1 MPVIGLGKHAARL
14 ASLSG
19 PGVRRA
25 VSQVL
30 QNGAERVVV
39 EARRLIVTGSV
50 TGAGHVPSRP
60 GEPPNN
66 NWGTLAGNIEDR
78 LVAWDVAEVSSNAP
92 YAAFLEMEF
101 GTSKMAA
108 RPYMAPARDNTV
120 DSIEADMVRAI
131 DALVKRS

>member
-30 QNGAERVVV
+30 QNGAERVTV

-78 LVAWDVAEVSSNAP
+78 LVSWDLAEVSSNAP
-92 YAAFLEMEF
+92 YAAYLEY

-120 DSIEADMVRAI
+120 DAIEKDMVRAI
-131 DALVKRS
+131 DALAKRGS